1 MHAPNKP
8 SRENVL
14 RGTILPEN
22 HILSQIKRLSGTNF
36 LPYESSIVFSKKSKA
51 GMQLCKFTIRPRE
64 LGHYSRRHLL
74 ISRLR
79 TSFRGVMDGREED
92 GLKRRKKLEDVDAA
106 EESEASRLSIQARY
120 FMASGDPRSMR

>member
-64 LGHYSRRHLL
+64 SGPYRRRHLL

-120 FMASGDPRSMR
+120 FMASGEPRSMR